1 MRRIKLV
8 VGALAIVVAAL
19 VALSGP
25 AMAQQLECRDPSG
38 FGIVCDGERYVPFD
52 SDYYDY
58 PDYSY
63 GDDDDYYYFP
73 PYAFNGYDYGYDSY
87 YEDPE
92 EYFDYLEEQV
102 EELEELYEDYGYYG
116 W

>member
-8 VGALAIVVAAL
+8 VGVLAVVVAAL

-25 AMAQQLECRDPSG
+25 AMAQQLDCRDPNG
-38 FGIVCDGERYVPFD
+38 YGIVCDGERYVPFD
-52 SDYYDY
+52 SDYDY
-58 PDYSY
+58 QDYFS
-63 GDDDDYYYFP
+63 
-73 PYAFNGYDYGYDSY
+73 PYAYYGYDDS

-92 EYFDYLEEQV
+92 EYFDYLEDQID
-102 EELEELYEDYGYYG
+102 ELEDSYGDDYYGYYQG